1 MCRYP
6 KGLDTER
13 YGYYYMKKLQQI
25 FVWVCAIGI
34 LCAVHTP
41 ACQVQAAPVL
51 YTEYDETSIED
62 TSVTMTVSCSST
74 LLVRSGPG
82 KTYDRLGSVNN
93 GDQVEVTGICS
104 NGWYRISF
112 EKKEGY
118 VYGDYLVDSKSAGSD
133 DMGENTMA
141 ESTETEADGDTDTM
155 KQWFSSLDLPSI
167 LPLAI
172 PVVIILILAISAL
185 IMFRSIRRDTAEEE
199 DEEEDGDEDED
210 EEEDDEEL
218 TTRVMR
224 KSTPLP
230 KVSGNV
236 TGKMDSNML
245 ESQIRNFVVDDIGKY
260 LDEKTNEEDREF
272 SELEEELEA
281 TQQHLLELQKQ
292 MEQLKNKR

>member
-13 YGYYYMKKLQQI
+13 YGYYYMKKLQRI

-34 LCAVHTP
+34 LCAMHSPV
-41 ACQVQAAPVL
+41 CQVQAAPVL

-82 KTYDRLGSVNN
+82 KSYDRLGSVSN

-133 DMGENTMA
+133 DIGENATA
-141 ESTETEADGDTDTM
+141 ESTEAEADGSTDTM
-155 KQWFSSLDLPSI
+155 KQWFSSLDLPFI

-172 PVVIILILAISAL
+172 PVVIILILAISAVV
-185 IMFRSIRRDTAEEE
+185 MFRSIRRDTAEEE
-199 DEEEDGDEDED
+199 DEEEED
-210 EEEDDEEL
+210 EEDDEEEEEEL

-236 TGKMDSNML
+236 TTKMDSNML
-245 ESQIRNFVVDDIGKY
+245 ESQIRNFVVDDIGEY
-260 LDEKTNEEDREF
+260 LDEETNEEDREF

>member
-13 YGYYYMKKLQQI
+13 YGSYYMKKLQRI

-34 LCAVHTP
+34 LSTMHSPV
-41 ACQVQAAPVL
+41 CQVQAAPVL

-82 KTYDRLGSVNN
+82 KSYDRLGSVSN

-133 DMGENTMA
+133 DIGENATA
-141 ESTETEADGDTDTM
+141 ESTEAEADGSTDTM

-172 PVVIILILAISAL
+172 PVVIILILAISAVV
-185 IMFRSIRRDTAEEE
+185 MFRSIRRDTAEEE
-199 DEEEDGDEDED
+199 DEEEED
-210 EEEDDEEL
+210 EEDDEEEEEEL

-236 TGKMDSNML
+236 TTKMDSNML
-245 ESQIRNFVVDDIGKY
+245 ESQIRNFVVDDIGEY
-260 LDEKTNEEDREF
+260 LDEETNEEDREF

>member
-13 YGYYYMKKLQQI
+13 YGYYYMKKLQRI

-34 LCAVHTP
+34 LCTMHSPV
-41 ACQVQAAPVL
+41 CQVQAAPVL

-82 KTYDRLGSVNN
+82 KSYDRLGSVSN

-133 DMGENTMA
+133 DIGENATA
-141 ESTETEADGDTDTM
+141 ESTEAEADGSTDTM
-155 KQWFSSLDLPSI
+155 KQWFSSLNLPSI

-185 IMFRSIRRDTAEEE
+185 VMFRSIRRDTAEEE
-199 DEEEDGDEDED
+199 DEEEED
-210 EEEDDEEL
+210 EEDDEEEEEEL

-230 KVSGNV
+230 KVTGNV
-236 TGKMDSNML
+236 TTKMDSNML
-245 ESQIRNFVVDDIGKY
+245 ESQIRNFVVDDIGEY
-260 LDEKTNEEDREF
+260 LDEETNEEDREF

>member
-13 YGYYYMKKLQQI
+13 YGYYYMKKLQRI

-34 LCAVHTP
+34 LCTMHSPV
-41 ACQVQAAPVL
+41 CQVQAAPVL

-82 KTYDRLGSVNN
+82 KSYDRLGSVSN

-133 DMGENTMA
+133 DIGENATA
-141 ESTETEADGDTDTM
+141 ESTEAEADGSTDTM
-155 KQWFSSLDLPSI
+155 KQWFSSLNLPSI

-185 IMFRSIRRDTAEEE
+185 VMFRSIRRDTAEEE
-199 DEEEDGDEDED
+199 DEEEED
-210 EEEDDEEL
+210 EEDDEEEEEEL

-236 TGKMDSNML
+236 TTKMDSNML
-245 ESQIRNFVVDDIGKY
+245 ESQIRNFVVDDIGEY
-260 LDEKTNEEDREF
+260 LDEETSEEDREF

>member
-13 YGYYYMKKLQQI
+13 YGYYYMKKIQRI

-34 LCAVHTP
+34 LCTMHSPV
-41 ACQVQAAPVL
+41 CQVQAAPVL

-82 KTYDRLGSVNN
+82 KSYDRLGSVSN

-133 DMGENTMA
+133 DIGENATA
-141 ESTETEADGDTDTM
+141 ESTEAEADGSTDTM

-185 IMFRSIRRDTAEEE
+185 VMFRSIRRDTAEEE
-199 DEEEDGDEDED
+199 DEEEED
-210 EEEDDEEL
+210 EEDDEEEEEEL

-236 TGKMDSNML
+236 TTKMDSNML
-245 ESQIRNFVVDDIGKY
+245 ESQIRNFVVDDIGEY
-260 LDEKTNEEDREF
+260 LDEETNEEDREF

>member
-51 YTEYDETSIED
+51 YTEDDETSIED

-82 KTYDRLGSVNN
+82 KSYDLLGSVSN

-133 DMGENTMA
+133 DIGENATA
-141 ESTETEADGDTDTM
+141 ESTEAEADVSTDPM

-185 IMFRSIRRDTAEEE
+185 VMFRSIRRDTAEEE
-199 DEEEDGDEDED
+199 DEEEED
-210 EEEDDEEL
+210 EEDDEEEEEEL

-245 ESQIRNFVVDDIGKY
+245 ESQIRNFVVDDIGEY

>member
-13 YGYYYMKKLQQI
+13 YGYYYMKKLQRI

-34 LCAVHTP
+34 LCTMHSPV
-41 ACQVQAAPVL
+41 CQVQAAPVL

-82 KTYDRLGSVNN
+82 KSYDRLGSVSN

-133 DMGENTMA
+133 DIGENATA
-141 ESTETEADGDTDTM
+141 ESTEAEADGSTDTM

-185 IMFRSIRRDTAEEE
+185 VMFRSIRRDTAEEE
-199 DEEEDGDEDED
+199 DEEEED
-210 EEEDDEEL
+210 EEDDEEEEEEL

-236 TGKMDSNML
+236 TTKMDSNML
-245 ESQIRNFVVDDIGKY
+245 ESQIRNFVVDDIGEY
-260 LDEKTNEEDREF
+260 LDEETNEEDREF

>member
-13 YGYYYMKKLQQI
+13 YGYYYMKKLQRI

-34 LCAVHTP
+34 LCTMHSPV
-41 ACQVQAAPVL
+41 CQVQASPVL

-82 KTYDRLGSVNN
+82 KSYDRLGSVSN

-133 DMGENTMA
+133 DIGENATA
-141 ESTETEADGDTDTM
+141 ESTEAEADGSTDTM

-172 PVVIILILAISAL
+172 PVVIILILAISAVV
-185 IMFRSIRRDTAEEE
+185 MFRSIRRDTAEEE
-199 DEEEDGDEDED
+199 DEEEED
-210 EEEDDEEL
+210 EEDDEEEEEEL

-236 TGKMDSNML
+236 TTKMDSNML
-245 ESQIRNFVVDDIGKY
+245 ESQIRNFVVDDIGEY
-260 LDEKTNEEDREF
+260 LDEETSEEDREF

>member
-1 MCRYP
+1 
-6 KGLDTER
+6 
-13 YGYYYMKKLQQI
+13 MKKLQRI

-34 LCAVHTP
+34 LCTVYTP
-41 ACQVQAAPVL
+41 VCHVQASTVL
-51 YTEYDETSIED
+51 YTKYDETSIED

-82 KTYDRLGSVNN
+82 KSYDRLGSVSN

-133 DMGENTMA
+133 DIGGNATA
-141 ESTETEADGDTDTM
+141 ESAETEADGGADTI

-185 IMFRSIRRDTAEEE
+185 VMFRSIRRDTAEE
-199 DEEEDGDEDED
+199 G
-210 EEEDDEEL
+210 EEEDDEEDEEEL

-236 TGKMDSNML
+236 TTQMDSNML
-245 ESQIRNFVVDDIGKY
+245 ESQIRNFVVDDIGEY
-260 LDEKTNEEDREF
+260 LDEETNGEDRKF

>member
-1 MCRYP
+1 M
-6 KGLDTER
+6 
-13 YGYYYMKKLQQI
+13 
-25 FVWVCAIGI
+25 
-34 LCAVHTP
+34 
-41 ACQVQAAPVL
+41 
-51 YTEYDETSIED
+51 
-62 TSVTMTVSCSST
+62 TMTVSCSST

-82 KTYDRLGSVNN
+82 KSYDRLGSVSN

-133 DMGENTMA
+133 DIGENATA
-141 ESTETEADGDTDTM
+141 ESTEAEADGSTDTM
-155 KQWFSSLDLPSI
+155 KQWFSSLNLPSI

-185 IMFRSIRRDTAEEE
+185 VMFRSIRRDTAEEE
-199 DEEEDGDEDED
+199 DEEEED
-210 EEEDDEEL
+210 EEDDEEEEEEL

-230 KVSGNV
+230 KVTGNV
-236 TGKMDSNML
+236 TTKMDSNML
-245 ESQIRNFVVDDIGKY
+245 ESQIRNFVVDDIGEY
-260 LDEKTNEEDREF
+260 LDEETNEEDREF

>member
-1 MCRYP
+1 M
-6 KGLDTER
+6 
-13 YGYYYMKKLQQI
+13 
-25 FVWVCAIGI
+25 
-34 LCAVHTP
+34 
-41 ACQVQAAPVL
+41 
-51 YTEYDETSIED
+51 
-62 TSVTMTVSCSST
+62 TMTVSCSST

-82 KTYDRLGSVNN
+82 KSYDRLGSVSN

-133 DMGENTMA
+133 DIGENATA
-141 ESTETEADGDTDTM
+141 ESTGAEADGSTDTM
-155 KQWFSSLDLPSI
+155 KQWFSSLNLPSI

-185 IMFRSIRRDTAEEE
+185 VMFRSIRRDTAEEE
-199 DEEEDGDEDED
+199 DEEEED
-210 EEEDDEEL
+210 EEDDEEEEEEL

-236 TGKMDSNML
+236 TTKMDSNML
-245 ESQIRNFVVDDIGKY
+245 ESQIRNFVVDDIGEY
-260 LDEKTNEEDREF
+260 LDEETNEEDREF

>member
-1 MCRYP
+1 M
-6 KGLDTER
+6 
-13 YGYYYMKKLQQI
+13 
-25 FVWVCAIGI
+25 
-34 LCAVHTP
+34 
-41 ACQVQAAPVL
+41 
-51 YTEYDETSIED
+51 
-62 TSVTMTVSCSST
+62 TMTVSCSST

-82 KTYDRLGSVNN
+82 KSYDRLGSVSN

-133 DMGENTMA
+133 DIGENATA
-141 ESTETEADGDTDTM
+141 ESTEAEADGSTDTM

-172 PVVIILILAISAL
+172 PVVIILILAISAVV
-185 IMFRSIRRDTAEEE
+185 MFRSIRRDTAEEE
-199 DEEEDGDEDED
+199 DEEEED
-210 EEEDDEEL
+210 EEDDEEEEEEL

-236 TGKMDSNML
+236 TTKMDSNML
-245 ESQIRNFVVDDIGKY
+245 ESQIRNFVVDDIGEY
-260 LDEKTNEEDREF
+260 LDEETNEEDREF

>member
-13 YGYYYMKKLQQI
+13 YGYYYMKKLQRI

-34 LCAVHTP
+34 LCTMHSPV
-41 ACQVQAAPVL
+41 CQVQAAPVL

-82 KTYDRLGSVNN
+82 KSYDRLGSVSN

-133 DMGENTMA
+133 DIGENATA
-141 ESTETEADGDTDTM
+141 ESTEAEADGSTDTM

-185 IMFRSIRRDTAEEE
+185 VMFRSIRRDTAEEE
-199 DEEEDGDEDED
+199 DEEEED
-210 EEEDDEEL
+210 EEDDEEEEEEL

-236 TGKMDSNML
+236 TTKMDSNML
-245 ESQIRNFVVDDIGKY
+245 ESQIRNFVVDDIGEY
-260 LDEKTNEEDREF
+260 LDEETSEEDREF

>member
-13 YGYYYMKKLQQI
+13 YGYYYMKKLQRI
-25 FVWVCAIGI
+25 FVCVCAIGI
-34 LCAVHTP
+34 LCTMHSPV
-41 ACQVQAAPVL
+41 CQVQAAPVL

-82 KTYDRLGSVNN
+82 KSYDRLGSVSN

-133 DMGENTMA
+133 DIGENATA
-141 ESTETEADGDTDTM
+141 ESTEAEADGSTDTM

-185 IMFRSIRRDTAEEE
+185 VMFRSIRRDTAEEE
-199 DEEEDGDEDED
+199 DEEEED
-210 EEEDDEEL
+210 EEDDEEEEEEL

-236 TGKMDSNML
+236 TTKMDSNML
-245 ESQIRNFVVDDIGKY
+245 ESQIRNFVVDDIGEY
-260 LDEKTNEEDREF
+260 LDEETNEEDREF

>member
-13 YGYYYMKKLQQI
+13 YGYYYMKKLQRI

-34 LCAVHTP
+34 LCTMHSPV
-41 ACQVQAAPVL
+41 CQVQAAPVL

-82 KTYDRLGSVNN
+82 KSYDRLGSVSN

-133 DMGENTMA
+133 DIGENATA
-141 ESTETEADGDTDTM
+141 ESTEAEADGSTDTM

-185 IMFRSIRRDTAEEE
+185 VMFRSIRRDTAE
-199 DEEEDGDEDED
+199 D
-210 EEEDDEEL
+210 EEEDDEEDDEEEEEEL

-236 TGKMDSNML
+236 TTKMDSNML
-245 ESQIRNFVVDDIGKY
+245 ESQIRNFVVDDIGEY
-260 LDEKTNEEDREF
+260 LDEETNEEDREF

>member
-13 YGYYYMKKLQQI
+13 YGYYYMKKLQRI

-34 LCAVHTP
+34 LCTMHSPV
-41 ACQVQAAPVL
+41 CQVQAAPVL

-82 KTYDRLGSVNN
+82 KSYDRLGSVSN
-93 GDQVEVTGICS
+93 GEQVEVTGICS

-133 DMGENTMA
+133 DIGENATA
-141 ESTETEADGDTDTM
+141 ESTEAEADGSTDTM
-155 KQWFSSLDLPSI
+155 KQWFSSLNLPSI

-185 IMFRSIRRDTAEEE
+185 VMFRSIRRDTAEEE
-199 DEEEDGDEDED
+199 DEEEED
-210 EEEDDEEL
+210 EEDDEEEEEEL

-236 TGKMDSNML
+236 TTKMDSNML
-245 ESQIRNFVVDDIGKY
+245 ESQIRNFVVDDVGEY
-260 LDEKTNEEDREF
+260 LDEETNEEDREF

>member
-13 YGYYYMKKLQQI
+13 YGYYYMKKLQRI

-34 LCAVHTP
+34 LCTMHSPV
-41 ACQVQAAPVL
+41 CQAQAAPVL

-82 KTYDRLGSVNN
+82 KSYDRLGSVSN

-133 DMGENTMA
+133 DIGENATA
-141 ESTETEADGDTDTM
+141 ESTEAEADGSTDTM

-185 IMFRSIRRDTAEEE
+185 VMFRSIRRDTAEEE
-199 DEEEDGDEDED
+199 DEEEED
-210 EEEDDEEL
+210 EEDDEEEEEEL

-245 ESQIRNFVVDDIGKY
+245 ESQIRNFVVDDIGEY

>member
-13 YGYYYMKKLQQI
+13 YGYYYMKKLQRI
-25 FVWVCAIGI
+25 FVWVCVIGI
-34 LCAVHTP
+34 LCTMHSPV
-41 ACQVQAAPVL
+41 CQVQAAPVL

-82 KTYDRLGSVNN
+82 KSYDRLGSVSN

-133 DMGENTMA
+133 DIGENATA
-141 ESTETEADGDTDTM
+141 ESTEAEADGSTDTM

-185 IMFRSIRRDTAEEE
+185 VMFRSIRRDTADEE
-199 DEEEDGDEDED
+199 DEEEDDEEDD
-210 EEEDDEEL
+210 EEEEEEL

-236 TGKMDSNML
+236 TTKMDSNML
-245 ESQIRNFVVDDIGKY
+245 ESQIRNFVVDDIGEY
-260 LDEKTNEEDREF
+260 LDEETNEEDREF

>member
-13 YGYYYMKKLQQI
+13 YGYYYMKKLQRI

-34 LCAVHTP
+34 LCTMHSPV
-41 ACQVQAAPVL
+41 CQVQAAPVL

-82 KTYDRLGSVNN
+82 KSYDRLGSVSN

-133 DMGENTMA
+133 DIGENATA
-141 ESTETEADGDTDTM
+141 ESTEAEADGSTDTM
-155 KQWFSSLDLPSI
+155 KQWFSSLNLPSI

-185 IMFRSIRRDTAEEE
+185 VMFRSIRRDTAEEE
-199 DEEEDGDEDED
+199 DEEEED
-210 EEEDDEEL
+210 EEDDEEEEEEL

-236 TGKMDSNML
+236 TTKMDSNML
-245 ESQIRNFVVDDIGKY
+245 ESQIRNFVVDDIGEY
-260 LDEKTNEEDREF
+260 LDEETNEEDREF

>member
-34 LCAVHTP
+34 LCTMHSPV
-41 ACQVQAAPVL
+41 CQVQAAPVL

-82 KTYDRLGSVNN
+82 KSYDRLGSVSN

-133 DMGENTMA
+133 DIGENATA
-141 ESTETEADGDTDTM
+141 ESTEAEADGSTDTM

-185 IMFRSIRRDTAEEE
+185 VMFRSIRRDTAEEE
-199 DEEEDGDEDED
+199 DEEEED
-210 EEEDDEEL
+210 EEDDEEEEEEL

-236 TGKMDSNML
+236 TTKMDSNML
-245 ESQIRNFVVDDIGKY
+245 ESQIRNFVVDDIGEY
-260 LDEKTNEEDREF
+260 LDEETNEEDREF

>member
-13 YGYYYMKKLQQI
+13 YGYYYMKKLQRI

-34 LCAVHTP
+34 LCTMHSPV
-41 ACQVQAAPVL
+41 CQVQAAPVL

-82 KTYDRLGSVNN
+82 KSYDRLGSVSN
-93 GDQVEVTGICS
+93 GEQVEVTGICS

-133 DMGENTMA
+133 DIGENATA
-141 ESTETEADGDTDTM
+141 ESTEAEADGSTDTM
-155 KQWFSSLDLPSI
+155 KQWFSSLNLPSI

-185 IMFRSIRRDTAEEE
+185 VMFRSIRRDTAEEE
-199 DEEEDGDEDED
+199 DEEEED
-210 EEEDDEEL
+210 EEDDEEEEEEL

-236 TGKMDSNML
+236 TTKMDSNML
-245 ESQIRNFVVDDIGKY
+245 ESQIRNFVVDDIGEY
-260 LDEKTNEEDREF
+260 LDEETNEEDREF

>member
-13 YGYYYMKKLQQI
+13 YGYYYMKKIQRI

-34 LCAVHTP
+34 LCTMHSPV
-41 ACQVQAAPVL
+41 CQVQAAPVL

-82 KTYDRLGSVNN
+82 KSYDRLGSVSN

-133 DMGENTMA
+133 DIGENATA
-141 ESTETEADGDTDTM
+141 ESTEAEADGSTDTM
-155 KQWFSSLDLPSI
+155 KQWFSSLNLPSI

-185 IMFRSIRRDTAEEE
+185 VMFRSIRRDTAEEE
-199 DEEEDGDEDED
+199 DEEEED
-210 EEEDDEEL
+210 EEDDEEEEEEL

-236 TGKMDSNML
+236 TTKMDSNML
-245 ESQIRNFVVDDIGKY
+245 ESQIRNFVVDDIGEY
-260 LDEKTNEEDREF
+260 LDEETNEEDREF